1 MKSAH
6 PHINNHLHINKNCY
20 FYLVMKKLIFFFSL
34 IIAAGCTNAQSPT
47 AQNIQNIPPFK
58 ILRADSTWFTPKD
71 LKAHKPVMIIY
82 FAPDCSHC
90 QHLMYE
96 MKPKMKQFANVQ
108 IVMVTF
114 TDYNRLAMI
123 RNFNRDFDLKKYPNI
138 TVGTEARTYLVQQYY
153 HVSTTPYIAIYGKD
167 GKLVQA
173 FEKPPVIDSLVA
185 AVKKA

>member
-6 PHINNHLHINKNCY
+6 PHINKNCY